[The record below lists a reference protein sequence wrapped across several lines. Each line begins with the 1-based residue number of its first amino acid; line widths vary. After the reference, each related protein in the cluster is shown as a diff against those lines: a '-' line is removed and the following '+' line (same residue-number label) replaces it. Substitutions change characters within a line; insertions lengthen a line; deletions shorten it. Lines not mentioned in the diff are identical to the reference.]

1 MPLSTIIVV
10 GLLCL
15 VIFLFIF
22 FGKIVFQKKTSI
34 VRDGFNLH
42 VVKCYLCAKEV
53 DIETTVDRE
62 RQAGIVHY
70 YCNDCIKALFEES
83 RAKLPRA

>member
-1 MPLSTIIVV
+1 MSLSTIIVV

-22 FGKIVFQKKTSI
+22 FGKIVFQKKISI
-34 VRDGFNLH
+34 VRDGFNRQF
-42 VVKCYLCAKEV
+42 VTCYLCAKEV

-70 YCNDCIKALFEES
+70 YCTDCIKTLFEES
-83 RAKLPRA
+83 RAKLPKA